1 MKRRY
6 AVYGKESA
14 QMTDS
19 ESNETLLT
27 HWEGLIDVPE
37 QVWRWVATPGY
48 LVAETPWQVLRIEPS
63 GWDSFFARLLNQE
76 LGVPPG
82 WTLEWEPGA
91 CVVSRIA
98 HVGPGLDALLLDGFL
113 SRWCIDYLS
122 GQLER
127 GYSIAF
133 RGGGR
138 ACRWIARAIGAQW
151 PLAYETRGRGLPLDP
166 RLLVWEGESLPAA
179 ADLTILSYDEFNQAQ
194 LRGTPLIIDQVGRR
208 VPREVA
214 TVVDV
219 RRDGRVIRVQERRG
233 RDWKTLFKN
242 VSAEDAEALEPV
254 SLPHDDDYWSSNG
267 QSDWWSSLRD
277 VFSKPDYPQTDES
290 VDGLGERNGR
300 ESPET
305 LGAVATQY
313 TPGALPHEP
322 RATTAPMI
330 PTVEPLPASAPIP
343 ELEDDAVDQGWEVGT
358 TNNETSGVMVGDDAV
373 LEASLGLGPPPAPA
387 GENVQRDPALTAL
400 LSAIR
405 KDIDG

>member
-6 AVYGKESA
+6 VVYGKESA

-63 GWDSFFARLLNQE
+63 GWDNFFARLLNQE
-76 LGVPPG
+76 LGVPPS

-179 ADLTILSYDEFNQAQ
+179 ADLTILSYDEYNQLQ

-242 VSAEDAEALEPV
+242 VSAENAEALEPV

-277 VFSKPDYPQTDES
+277 VFSQPDSPQTDERVHGS
-290 VDGLGERNGR
+290 DERNGLESR
-300 ESPET
+300 ENRET
-305 LGAVATQY
+305 FTTEY
-313 TPGALPHEP
+313 TPGVQPHEP
-322 RATTAPMI
+322 PPTTAPMI

-343 ELEDDAVDQGWEVGT
+343 ELEDDAVDQGWEVAT
-358 TNNETSGVMVGDDAV
+358 THNETSGVMVGDDAV

>member
-1 MKRRY
+1 MMKRQY
-6 AVYGKESA
+6 VVNGKESA

-63 GWDSFFARLLNQE
+63 GWDDFFARLLNQE
-76 LGVPPG
+76 LGVPSG

-98 HVGPGLDALLLDGFL
+98 HVGPGLDALLLDGFV

-179 ADLTILSYDEFNQAQ
+179 ADLTILSYDEFSQAQ
-194 LRGTPLIIDQVGRR
+194 LRGAPLIIDQVGRR

-242 VSAEDAEALEPV
+242 VSADDAEALEPV

-267 QSDWWSSLRD
+267 QTDWWSSLRD
-277 VFSKPDYPQTDES
+277 VISQSAYAQTDGYVRGSAERDGIES
-290 VDGLGERNGR
+290 QETQ
-300 ESPET
+300 ET
-305 LGAVATQY
+305 LTTQP
-313 TPGALPHEP
+313 TQEPLPYEP
-322 RATTAPMI
+322 PSTTAPII
-330 PTVEPLPASAPIP
+330 PTVEPLPASAPIL
-343 ELEDDAVDQGWEVGT
+343 ELEDAVVDQGWEVGAT
-358 TNNETSGVMVGDDAV
+358 PSEASGVMVGDDAV
-373 LEASLGLGPPPAPA
+373 LEASLGLGPPTRAR
-387 GENVQRDPALTAL
+387 G
-400 LSAIR
+400 
-405 KDIDG
+405 